1 MSVEFLLTALVVC
14 LIPGTGVLYTIAI
27 GLGLGFRAAAIAAL
41 GCTLGI
47 VPHALASI
55 AGLAALLH
63 TSALVFQVVKGL
75 GLAYLLF
82 MAWSMLREGSAL
94 EIHAARRSVPA
105 FRLVRDGI
113 LLNLL
118 NPNLSLFFLAFLP
131 QFIPAASP
139 APTEAL
145 AGLALVFMALTLVVF
160 LAYGAGAALARDYV
174 ISRPAV
180 MRWLRRSFAA
190 SFAALGLRL
199 ALAER

>member
-63 TSALVFQVVKGL
+63 TSAFVFQVVKGL

-82 MAWSMLREGSAL
+82 MAWSMLREGGAL
-94 EIHAARRSVPA
+94 EIRAARRSVPA

-118 NPNLSLFFLAFLP
+118 NPKLSLFFLAFLP
-131 QFIPAASP
+131 QFVPAASP

-145 AGLALVFMALTLVVF
+145 VGLALVFMALTLVVF